1 MASHNY
7 ATALMSF
14 PEAKLHNNLDKAFGM
29 FEDALSV
36 RTGVAYPFER
46 ALTLVNQLELY
57 WIMHNENSEEEAKK
71 YNAML
76 NKANEIPQLVTDSA
90 LIEKA
95 NEHIEALKN
104 LKTILN

>member
-1 MASHNY
+1 
-7 ATALMSF
+7 
-14 PEAKLHNNLDKAFGM
+14 M
-29 FEDALSV
+29 FEDALTV
-36 RTGVAYPFER
+36 RTKDAYPFER

-57 WIMHNENSEEEAKK
+57 WIMHNENSEEESEK
-71 YNAML
+71 YKTML
-76 NKANEIPQLVTDSA
+76 NKAYEISQLVTDNT